1 MTDLGY
7 NGNVDNEQ
15 MNSSSIVEYW
25 SLLPLAV
32 CPSLECFP
40 FFQPCFPSS
49 SLSTLVSQLS
59 HLISSR
65 SSPSKSQTH
74 PQTVFGW
81 NCPASRWRLERSVSQ
96 STCISTH
103 VQGLN
108 TSCRLFRQILDR
120 YATRRLLPPT
130 PPGHRRLTD
139 TTQLGAKKCLEQ
151 RPRHPQTAI
160 RSYPLWSRV
169 LRRPKRDVI
178 PQDNPNHNR
187 HHRKQKGDYERRIAW
202 SANLW
207 QCTVELRPLGGWE
220 GPISAPGVVTLVVG
234 AVFGGNESNCG

>member
-1 MTDLGY
+1 
-7 NGNVDNEQ
+7 

-139 TTQLGAKKCLEQ
+139 TTQLGAKN
-151 RPRHPQTAI
+151 A
-160 RSYPLWSRV
+160 WSNVPDILRQPYAPTPYGAGCFAGPSEMLYHRITPTIIVTIVNKKVTTSAASLGRLIFGSAPWSFDHWVDGKVRYRRRV
-169 LRRPKRDVI
+169 L
-178 PQDNPNHNR
+178 
-187 HHRKQKGDYERRIAW
+187 
-202 SANLW
+202 
-207 QCTVELRPLGGWE
+207 
-220 GPISAPGVVTLVVG
+220 
-234 AVFGGNESNCG
+234 